1 MYHISLVH
9 YPAALDLGITQ
20 LFGLHIAHALH
31 SNKYDSDLFKYH
43 VKRIHK

>member
-1 MYHISLVH
+1 MYHISLFH

-31 SNKYDSDLFKYH
+31 SNKYDNNFVNLDKKYY
-43 VKRIHK
+43 K